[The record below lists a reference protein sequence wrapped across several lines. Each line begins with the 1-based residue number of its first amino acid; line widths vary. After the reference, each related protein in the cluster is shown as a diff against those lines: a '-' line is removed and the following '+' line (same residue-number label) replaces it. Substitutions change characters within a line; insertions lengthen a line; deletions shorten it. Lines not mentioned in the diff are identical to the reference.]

1 MGSQAEG
8 GGSTIDIFLVENQFN
23 ALGLTPILEINSNK
37 NVGNLRR
44 TVGHEE
50 SKNSINKE
58 NCNVPNA
65 IVLNE
70 IKNLTP
76 INRSKF

>member
-1 MGSQAEG
+1 MS
-8 GGSTIDIFLVENQFN
+8 
-23 ALGLTPILEINSNK
+23 EIQDEK
-37 NVGNLRR
+37 
-44 TVGHEE
+44 VGHEE

-58 NCNVPNA
+58 KCNVQNA
-65 IVLNE
+65 IVFNG

>member
-37 NVGNLRR
+37 ISEIQDEK
-44 TVGHEE
+44 VGHEE
-50 SKNSINKE
+50 SKNNINKE
-58 NCNVPNA
+58 KCNVPNA
-65 IVLNE
+65 IVFNE
-70 IKNLTP
+70 IKNVTP

>member
-1 MGSQAEG
+1 MS
-8 GGSTIDIFLVENQFN
+8 
-23 ALGLTPILEINSNK
+23 EIQDEK
-37 NVGNLRR
+37 
-44 TVGHEE
+44 VGHEE

-58 NCNVPNA
+58 KCNVPNA
-65 IVLNE
+65 IIFNE